1 MFGAD
6 PGNIIQRERG
16 GYELGIL
23 WQKPYIIRL
32 LIY

>member
-16 GYELGIL
+16 GMNLGYYGKNHISSD
-23 WQKPYIIRL
+23 Y
-32 LIY
+32 